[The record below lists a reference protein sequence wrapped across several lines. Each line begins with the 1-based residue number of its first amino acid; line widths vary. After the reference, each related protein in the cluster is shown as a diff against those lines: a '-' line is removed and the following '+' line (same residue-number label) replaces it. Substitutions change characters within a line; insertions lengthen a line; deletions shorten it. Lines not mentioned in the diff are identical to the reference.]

1 MGRACRGGGGGDSGD
16 GWMDGWIVLEGGF
29 VRWMDG
35 WGGVFLKVTGWM
47 HPCVGEKSDF
57 RWAIHSE
64 SDMACSDEKTLIVR
78 STILAE
84 VSA

>member
-1 MGRACRGGGGGDSGD
+1 MDGGG
-16 GWMDGWIVLEGGF
+16 F
-29 VRWMDG
+29 
-35 WGGVFLKVTGWM
+35 FLKVTGWM